1 LSSAYRD
8 KLYPL
13 CERLVQ
19 TALEIA
25 GQCKLTVTEQGLA
38 HPKLLALALLCR
50 TLTNFKGVVILTRE
64 RLVVEARVLT
74 RCCYENMFM
83 VGGLSAEGDAFAERM
98 KADDRAGRSNRL
110 KFQFETESLF
120 ETLSAETQTAVT
132 AAYNALTNRQTRK
145 FLNPKEASGIGQFKE
160 AYVAYAQYS
169 GSAAHPTLTALA
181 RHWSPLDEKTAAFDA
196 IPEPSEDQLDETLH
210 LACIALLSIMVVVN
224 EMNGFTEA
232 GKKSIKLNIELKTL
246 QAERWGAGEIGGDGM
261 EIRTQEPDR

>member
-1 LSSAYRD
+1 LSGAYRD

-13 CERLVQ
+13 CERLDQ

-25 GQCKLTVTEQGLA
+25 GQCKLIVTEQGLA

-50 TLTNFKGVVILTRE
+50 TVTNFKGVIILTRE
-64 RLVVEARVLT
+64 RLIVEARVLT

-98 KADDRAGRSNRL
+98 KADDRAGRSSRL

-120 ETLSAETQTAVT
+120 ETLSAETQTAVA
-132 AAYNALTNRQTRK
+132 AAYNSLTNSETRK
-145 FLNPKEASGIGQFKE
+145 FLKPKQISGIGPFKE
-160 AYVAYAQYS
+160 TYAAYAQYS
-169 GSAAHPTLTALA
+169 GNAAHPTLTALA
-181 RHWSPLDEKTAAFDA
+181 RHWSLDQKTATFDT
-196 IPEPSEDQLDETLH
+196 IPEPTEDQLDETLH

-232 GKKSIKLNIELKTL
+232 GKELIELNMELKTL
-246 QAERWGAGEIGGDGM
+246 QAEKWGAGEIGDDGM
-261 EIRTQEPDR
+261 EIRTREPGH